1 MQEVLENNIKVLQE
15 NITELSLSIEGLQE
29 ELSHNLEALKS
40 EEDELACYL
49 MKEARWKEFT
59 L

>member
-15 NITELSLSIEGLQE
+15 NIAELSLSIEGLQE
-29 ELSHNLEALKS
+29 ELSHNLEALKD

-49 MKEARWKEFT
+49 MKEAR
-59 L
+59 LQDIDL